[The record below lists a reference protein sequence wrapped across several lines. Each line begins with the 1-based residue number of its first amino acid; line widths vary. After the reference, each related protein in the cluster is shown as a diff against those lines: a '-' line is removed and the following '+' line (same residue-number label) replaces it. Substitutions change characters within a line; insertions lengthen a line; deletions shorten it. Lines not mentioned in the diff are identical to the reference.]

1 MKLAVLGGG
10 GVRMPAFVRAM
21 LTGGAAVPGGDLFE
35 EITLWEPDPFRR
47 ETTGRLAVELA
58 GELGRPGAVTLA
70 ADAEEA
76 FTGASFVF
84 SAVRVGGDQGRVID
98 EQVALRRG
106 LVGQETTGPGGA
118 MMALRTIPVVLSYC
132 ETLQRCSP
140 GAVLI
145 NFTNPA
151 GVITQ
156 ALTLHGGVPVVGVCD
171 TPGGALERLADFLGA
186 APGETSWHYS
196 GLNHLGWVTSFKV
209 AGEERMGELLARYE
223 ELQRFDHRFAPF
235 DAAMVREVGAVPTE
249 YVFYYY
255 DAHRYVDGVA
265 RAGSSRGQDV
275 LRLNEELFSGVAR
288 AFDKGGVKEA
298 WSAYSEV
305 LGVRRDTYMR
315 TDTEGDNRQ
324 AEARAARAEKGP
336 ELLEEAKI
344 GGYEGVAL
352 RVIAGLTSRQPA
364 RVIVNTANAGSAVGF
379 LEADDVVEV
388 PAYVHGGGIQ
398 PLASGGLPRSARAL
412 VTQMKEYERALVEA
426 AVTGDAGL
434 AERALAL
441 NPLVPGITAARE
453 LLAEYRD
460 LHGEHLAY
468 LR

>member
-10 GVRMPAFVRAM
+10 GVRMPAFVRAV
-21 LTGGAAVPGGDLFE
+21 LAGGAALPGGELFD
-35 EITLWEPDPFRR
+35 EIALWDPDQFRR
-47 ETTGRLAVELA
+47 QTTGRLAVELA
-58 GELGRPGAVTLA
+58 AALGRPGIVTLA
-70 ADAEEA
+70 EEAEEA
-76 FTGASFVF
+76 FSGASFVF

-98 EQVALRRG
+98 EQVALKRG

-118 MMALRTIPVVLSYC
+118 MMALRTIPVVLAYC
-132 ETLQRCSP
+132 ETLRRSSP

-156 ALTLHGGVPVVGVCD
+156 ALSLHGGVPVVGVCD
-171 TPGGALERLADFLGA
+171 TPGGALERLAQFFGA
-186 APGETSWHYS
+186 EPGETSSMYS

-209 AGEERMGELLARYE
+209 AGEERIDELLRRYE
-223 ELQRFDHRFAPF
+223 ELQRFDHRFAAF
-235 DAAMVREVGAVPTE
+235 DAGMVRKVGAIPTE

-255 DAHRYVDGVA
+255 DSRRYVDGVA

-275 LRLNEELFSGVAR
+275 SRLNEELLAAISR
-288 AFDKGGVKEA
+288 AFDKGGVQEA
-298 WSAYSEV
+298 WSEYSTV

-315 TDTEGDNRQ
+315 ADTEGDNHQ
-324 AEARAARAEKGP
+324 AEVRSARADSGP
-336 ELLEEAKI
+336 EQLEEAKI

-352 RVIAGLTSRQPA
+352 RVIAGLTGRQPA
-364 RVIVNTANAGSAVGF
+364 RVIVNTRNAGSAVGF
-379 LEADDVVEV
+379 LGPDDVVEV
-388 PAYVHGGGIQ
+388 PAYVSGGGIQ
-398 PLASGGLPRSARAL
+398 PLATGELPRSARGL
-412 VTQMKEYERALVEA
+412 VTQVKEYERVLVDA

-441 NPLVPGITAARE
+441 HPLVPGITAARE
-453 LLAEYRD
+453 LLAEYRE
-460 LHGEHLAY
+460 LHGPYLAY